1 MNTLLRLACLLVITA
16 WTTNTAVAQSIIRS
30 EPAGE
35 ELIES
40 YVAHIGRRD
49 LFNSNGAR
57 LTEPWQILRQD
68 RANFH
73 RFGIQDAG
81 DEWDSF
87 FGNANNRA
95 ALENMLRNGSISAQA
110 SRDII
115 RGGATVLVEIYGRGN
130 VGRSVV
136 VTVAR

>member
-1 MNTLLRLACLLVITA
+1 MLALTA
-16 WTTNTAVAQSIIRS
+16 WTTSSAVAQSIIRS
-30 EPAGE
+30 APAE
-35 ELIES
+35 HELIES

-49 LFNSNGAR
+49 LMNSNGAR
-57 LTEPWQILRQD
+57 LNEPWQILRQD

-73 RFGIQDAG
+73 RFGIQDAD

-87 FGNANNRA
+87 FGNTNNRA
-95 ALENMLRNGSISAQA
+95 AFENMLRNGSISPQA
-110 SRDII
+110 ARDIV
-115 RGGATVLVEIYGRGN
+115 RGGATVLVEIYGSGN

>member
-1 MNTLLRLACLLVITA
+1 M
-16 WTTNTAVAQSIIRS
+16 
-30 EPAGE
+30 
-35 ELIES
+35 ES

-73 RFGIQDAG
+73 RFRIQDTG

-95 ALENMLRNGSISAQA
+95 AFENMLRNGSISAHA
-110 SRDII
+110 ARDIV
-115 RGGATVLVEIYGRGN
+115 RGGATVLVEIYGRGS
-130 VGRSVV
+130 VGRTVV